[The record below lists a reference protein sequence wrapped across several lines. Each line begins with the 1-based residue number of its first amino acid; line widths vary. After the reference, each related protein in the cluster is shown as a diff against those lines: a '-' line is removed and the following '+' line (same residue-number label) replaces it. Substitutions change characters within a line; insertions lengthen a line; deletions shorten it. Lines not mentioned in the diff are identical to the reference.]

1 MQTLGYGKEECL
13 EFFLNCVDQLLYWKK
28 IQFSTA
34 QNWKKNIRTIYR
46 IFDEN
51 NKDERRGNVKIEGLE
66 HSYFCGEVLAH
77 PEQFQVILQNSET
90 MAAGRSDGLSN
101 TTISNYMQM
110 LFFIM
115 RNIAI
120 CTDDEN
126 IIEHPVFK
134 MQNLKRWEKAWG
146 ALKIDSTNA
155 RLYSYT
161 NKILEANADWGDLGN
176 MIKKEYLKNPNNI
189 KVVTTYLLYLTY
201 NTLCARNDYGSCF
214 IYTRGVEVPLK
225 KRLTTNYIDLN
236 TNTIHVN
243 DTKNKRDIGNKEYKT
258 YQELSEEYLNVLARS
273 LRLLPR
279 AYLFTG
285 EQGSYIGD
293 DHFGEF
299 INKHLGKYYKYTEKG
314 VEKNLITGCDMIR
327 HLFAQ
332 HYYRLSRQA
341 MENRDASEQQQAEG
355 VKIFLDSIE
364 KMLHSQTTHMEG
376 YITPYMNT
384 HPVNLQNLE
393 RKTRTFHYK
402 PHYTKVFTKD
412 DRQID
417 KIKYYI
423 DVYYKRMEEYGDDYV
438 DVFGFNNSSVLE
450 RDGNNYSPKT
460 IAEYVEKLLRNS
472 SLSTAECNKIRNA
485 IKNSNQN
492 YEKYVNLREKSKR
505 EGHVYIPDLEY
516 NLPKNAE
523 AEPPVQWNT
532 HNYEKFQHQLDERP
546 PFFKS
551 KSTDMFMTNTQFAL
565 ETVNYEIA
573 KNVPH
578 FEQQEKEPI
587 EEHEEPV
594 QPIRERQQPRQPINN
609 PKPTKNLGSSRNVT
623 TAQINKMYRSRR
635 HRKRTPTGGAFVKM
649 RIPQYGR
656 GLHVFNFF

>member
-51 NKDERRGNVKIEGLE
+51 DKDERRGNVKIEGLE

-146 ALKIDSTNA
+146 ALKIDSTNS

-201 NTLCARNDYGSCF
+201 NTLCARNDYGNCF

-273 LRLLPR
+273 LRLVPR

-285 EQGSYIGD
+285 SQGGLITD
-293 DHFGEF
+293 DHFGEYISSHF
-299 INKHLGKYYKYTEKG
+299 GKYYKYTDKG
-314 VEKNLITGCDMIR
+314 VEKDLITGCDMIR

-332 HYYRLSRQA
+332 HYYRYYRQLI
-341 MENRDASEQQQAEG
+341 EKKDASEQQQAEG

-364 KMLHSQTTHMEG
+364 KMLHSQTTHMEN
-376 YITPYMNT
+376 YITPYANE
-384 HPVNLQNLE
+384 HPVNLQELE
-393 RKTRTFHYK
+393 RKTRKFHYK
-402 PHYTKVFTKD
+402 PHFTKVFTKD

-423 DVYYKRMEEYGDDYV
+423 DVYNKRMEKYGDDYV
-438 DVFGFNNSSVLE
+438 DVFGFNNFSVLN
-450 RDGNNYSPKT
+450 RDGNNYSPTTVANYIENLMKS
-460 IAEYVEKLLRNS
+460 S
-472 SLSTAECNKIRNA
+472 SLSIGERNKIRNA
-485 IKNSNQN
+485 VKKSNQN
-492 YEKYVNLREKSKR
+492 YKDYLDLREKRKKK
-505 EGHVYIPDLEY
+505 GHVYLPDLEHE
-516 NLPKNAE
+516 LPE
-523 AEPPVQWNT
+523 GVEVEPPVKWET
-532 HNYEKFQHQLDERP
+532 YFYEKFQHQFDKRRE
-546 PFFKS
+546 FFLS
-551 KSTDMFMTNTQFAL
+551 DSTEQYMTRTQYAL
-565 ETVNYEIA
+565 ETVNGEYEKDHA
-573 KNVPH
+573 H
-578 FEQQEKEPI
+578 FEKGQKRVPEP
-587 EEHEEPV
+587 
-594 QPIRERQQPRQPINN
+594 
-609 PKPTKNLGSSRNVT
+609 PTPPQTNKNTKIST
-623 TAQINKMYRSRR
+623 
-635 HRKRTPTGGAFVKM
+635 HKRARGAFIRL
-649 RIPQYGR
+649 RIPKLGR
-656 GLHVFNFF
+656 GLRIFNFF